1 MFIRKDFED
10 AIKNQFGIE
19 KMVYKGI
26 GRNLFNNCHSFV
38 FDTEMGVICIEIGIG
53 IRETYF
59 VYRIDGTFILSELIY
74 KIRTKLNYFYV
85 FNEMTYLKVNGITT
99 GFSGIAFD
107 FTEELVLLA
116 LEGGDQGVH

>member
-1 MFIRKDFED
+1 MFIRKDFKD
-10 AIKNQFGIE
+10 AIKKQFGIE

-26 GRNLFNNCHSFV
+26 ERNLFNNCNLFV
-38 FDTEMGVICIEIGIG
+38 FDTERGVICIEIGIG
-53 IRETYF
+53 IHETYF

-85 FNEMTYLKVNGITT
+85 FNKMTYLKVNGITT
-99 GFSGIAFD
+99 GFSGVAFD

-116 LEGGDQGVH
+116 LEGEG

>member
-1 MFIRKDFED
+1 MFIREDFKD

-26 GRNLFNNCHSFV
+26 GKNLFNNCHSFV
-38 FDTEMGVICIEIGIG
+38 FDTEKGVICIEIGIC
-53 IRETYF
+53 ETYF
-59 VYRIDGTFILSELIY
+59 VYRIDGAFILPELIY
-74 KIRTKLNYFYV
+74 KIKTKLNYFYV

-116 LEGGDQGVH
+116 LEGGD

>member
-10 AIKNQFGIE
+10 AIKKQFGIE

-38 FDTEMGVICIEIGIG
+38 FDTERGVICIEIGIC
-53 IRETYF
+53 ETYF
-59 VYRIDGTFILSELIY
+59 VYRIDGAFILPELIY
-74 KIRTKLNYFYV
+74 KIKTKLNYFYV

-99 GFSGIAFD
+99 GFSGTAFD